1 MPLDWRLRWSVYNRS
16 AVPAPLL
23 QQSGGAHAALA
34 DKGEPLGSPPLASEG
49 EAGGAEGRAAGSG
62 DAGSPADGGGD
73 GARASGTT
81 GAAIAP
87 IDEGVGLW
95 RAVRSRQFGVGMLW
109 FVAHQWRSNLY
120 LCEVKYMLRDLG
132 DRDERFMA
140 YFSALLGL
148 ALQLMPKRVRRDAIY
163 NVTSV

>member
-1 MPLDWRLRWSVYNRS
+1 
-16 AVPAPLL
+16 
-23 QQSGGAHAALA
+23 
-34 DKGEPLGSPPLASEG
+34 
-49 EAGGAEGRAAGSG
+49 
-62 DAGSPADGGGD
+62 
-73 GARASGTT
+73 
-81 GAAIAP
+81 
-87 IDEGVGLW
+87 
-95 RAVRSRQFGVGMLW
+95 MLW